1 MEAPVPKKLNLQD
14 KVFPDLPALPE
25 IFRAVLPTP
34 VPQIDYRPGI
44 VPLLDNFL
52 HNWKLKQMEREAERQ
67 ANIAEYK
74 VRQGRAQSEAILQL
88 LLFGEDYK
96 ARLKEIN
103 HRMEMMDIEEQKGRH
118 EITKMQLENQI
129 IYYQAQQEEIE
140 YKLKLKNFEEMENGN
155 GASPHQDRLE

>member
-1 MEAPVPKKLNLQD
+1 
-14 KVFPDLPALPE
+14 
-25 IFRAVLPTP
+25 
-34 VPQIDYRPGI
+34 
-44 VPLLDNFL
+44 
-52 HNWKLKQMEREAERQ
+52 MEREAERQ